1 MIINFWNIIRKI
13 SKEIIQMLEKVMIF
27 KMDNFTFLFEI
38 MRYVSPFVHA
48 LCFCCMGRVVNNGE
62 TLASF
67 KISFLFTELLFSIIP
82 LLILRGKKSY
92 FNLNQ

>member
-1 MIINFWNIIRKI
+1 
-13 SKEIIQMLEKVMIF
+13 
-27 KMDNFTFLFEI
+27 

-82 LLILRGKKSY
+82 LLIRAYSAGGKKVILTWINNNEANNNT
-92 FNLNQ
+92 FVLMKGLAFDNLSDKI